1 MVNEDIIKLLIK
13 GDEVVGMD
21 TLKRDSEVLTVTE
34 EGFGKRT
41 PVTEYRNQK
50 RGGKGIINIKVTNKT
65 GKVVGLKV
73 VKPGQELILISAE
86 GVVIR
91 MNVDDI
97 SVISRN
103 TQGVTL
109 MKTGA
114 ADKVVSLELVK
125 KKTVEE

>member
-1 MVNEDIIKLLIK
+1 M
-13 GDEVVGMD
+13 
-21 TLKRDSEVLTVTE
+21 
-34 EGFGKRT
+34 
-41 PVTEYRNQK
+41 
-50 RGGKGIINIKVTNKT
+50 
-65 GKVVGLKV
+65 VGLKV

>member
-1 MVNEDIIKLLIK
+1 M
-13 GDEVVGMD
+13 
-21 TLKRDSEVLTVTE
+21 
-34 EGFGKRT
+34 
-41 PVTEYRNQK
+41 
-50 RGGKGIINIKVTNKT
+50 
-65 GKVVGLKV
+65 
-73 VKPGQELILISAE
+73 ILISAG

-114 ADKVVSLELVK
+114 DDKVVSLELVK

>member
-1 MVNEDIIKLLIK
+1 
-13 GDEVVGMD
+13 MD